1 MSTSI
6 QILAF
11 SPAPPTEEL
20 ATVAVAAGLRLHR
33 CVALTADDLA
43 HELLLARSFPGL
55 SLFVGAPS
63 APVVEA
69 VDAPL
74 PGPAEWLRRLAT
86 ERDGPEGCL
95 ATLELGRCGDGLLA
109 NASPAHA
116 GLALSAVLIHLLPL
130 LLPPQAE
137 DALEALPPGAR
148 AVVSEIPGE
157 AAPAKPPPGGSGW
170 EAALLALGGSLDRD
184 RFPPLPDAFERLAPA
199 RNVLESAG
207 ERGRVLLA
215 DGRSY
220 SAFGF
225 PDLMRPASKVLLVGE
240 GEPWPEIV
248 ALHRHPRR
256 VGTCLDGE
264 RGLLPGTDRD
274 PDGPAVERTG
284 APLPGFGTLFAI
296 DGSAVYVRREARV
309 WSWDGRKERDEG
321 SPGQVLASL
330 LLRWSQ
336 R

>member
-1 MSTSI
+1 MSTST
-6 QILAF
+6 QILVL
-11 SPAPPTEEL
+11 SPAPPAEEL
-20 ATVAVAAGLRLHR
+20 AAVAVAAGLHLHR
-33 CVALTADDLA
+33 CVALAPDDLA
-43 HELLLARSFPGL
+43 HELLLAHSFPGL
-55 SLFVGAPS
+55 SLFVGAPG
-63 APVVEA
+63 APLIEA
-69 VDAPL
+69 IEAPL

-86 ERDGPEGCL
+86 ERDGPAGCL

-109 NASPAHA
+109 NASPDHA
-116 GLALSAVLIHLLPL
+116 SLALSAVLPPLLPL
-130 LLPPQAE
+130 LLPPSAE
-137 DALEALPPGAR
+137 GRQEPLAPGSR

-157 AAPAKPPPGGSGW
+157 AAPARPPPGGSGW

-184 RFPPLPDAFERLAPA
+184 RFPPLPEAFERLAPA

-207 ERGRVLLA
+207 ERGRVLLP
-215 DGRSY
+215 DGRAY
-220 SAFGF
+220 GAFGF
-225 PDLMRPASKVLLVGE
+225 PDLMRPGSKVLLVGE

-256 VGTCLDGE
+256 VGTCVDGDG
-264 RGLLPGTDRD
+264 GLLPGTDRD

-284 APLPGFGTLFAI
+284 APLPGFGTLFAL
-296 DGSAVYVRREARV
+296 DGSAVYVRREAKV